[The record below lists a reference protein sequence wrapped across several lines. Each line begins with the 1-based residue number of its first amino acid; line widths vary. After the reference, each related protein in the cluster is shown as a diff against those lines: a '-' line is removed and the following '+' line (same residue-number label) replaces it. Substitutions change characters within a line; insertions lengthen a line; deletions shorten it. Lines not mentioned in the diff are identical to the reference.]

1 MGLFSRKKVTNY
13 ESDLTKFM
21 REFLEQHPE
30 EIESQRK
37 GRAAWWDKT
46 PDERAPAPSMR
57 HAPRSGG
64 AEHTFHPVPSGGG
77 AEHMF
82 APDDNAKP
90 EDDRS
95 A

>member
-1 MGLFSRKKVTNY
+1 
-13 ESDLTKFM
+13 
-21 REFLEQHPE
+21 
-30 EIESQRK
+30 
-37 GRAAWWDKT
+37 
-46 PDERAPAPSMR
+46 MR

-64 AEHTFHPVPSGGG
+64 AEHTFNPVPSGGG